1 MDHRTLAFGWL
12 HWIALIKYTCG
23 WTRTGLI
30 YHAWGQS
37 PRRVPGMHEVC
48 PHCGKVSNEEFPRFC
63 SGCGV
68 RMDGAIPAAYPGYP
82 TLPRKQK
89 NQTTAGF
96 CSTCLPG
103 LGQVYNG
110 ETGKGFAIFLFTI
123 IGLVLFI
130 VPGLIIWL
138 YGMYDAYNVSGKM
151 NTGEVPF
158 RETRMLH
165 MVLFIVLDI
174 IVIVIALVIIIA
186 MVMAALMDQLRPLG
200 ITDINQI
207 FDTGGLF

>member
-1 MDHRTLAFGWL
+1 
-12 HWIALIKYTCG
+12 
-23 WTRTGLI
+23 
-30 YHAWGQS
+30 
-37 PRRVPGMHEVC
+37 MHEVC
-48 PHCGKVSNEEFPRFC
+48 PHCGKVSNEESPRFC
-63 SGCGV
+63 SGCGA
-68 RMDGAIPAAYPGYP
+68 RMDGTIPAGYP
-82 TLPRKQK
+82 EYPAPSRLQK

-138 YGMYDAYNVSGKM
+138 YAMYDSYSVAGKM
-151 NTGEVPF
+151 NTGEIPF

-165 MVLFIVLDI
+165 MVLFIGLAV
-174 IVIVIALVIIIA
+174 IVIVIALVVIIA

-200 ITDINQI
+200 ITDINQL

>member
-1 MDHRTLAFGWL
+1 
-12 HWIALIKYTCG
+12 
-23 WTRTGLI
+23 
-30 YHAWGQS
+30 
-37 PRRVPGMHEVC
+37 MHEVC
-48 PHCGKVSNEEFPRFC
+48 PHCGKVSNEDSPRFC
-63 SGCGV
+63 SGCGA
-68 RMDGAIPAAYPGYP
+68 RMDGNTPAGYP
-82 TLPRKQK
+82 VYPAPSRPQK

-123 IGLVLFI
+123 IGLVIFI

-138 YGMYDAYNVSGKM
+138 YAMYDAYNVSGKM

-158 RETRMLH
+158 RETRILH
-165 MVLFIVLDI
+165 MILFIVLAM